1 MIIGITGTDGA
12 GKGTVVDYLVK
23 TKGFVHYHGRKLFI
37 EEIEKQGL
45 ENNRASMR
53 LVANELR
60 RIHGDDVIV
69 KLFLQQAK
77 ERGDVNIII
86 DSIRATAEAE
96 TLKANR
102 GILLAVDADRKIRY
116 ERITARGS
124 SSDNVTFEEFVALEE
139 REMNDPDPHGMQKAK
154 VIAMAYYTIENNT
167 SQEDLYIQV
176 EDFLKKLPFT
186 N

>member
-12 GKGTVVDYLVK
+12 GKGTVVDYLAH

-60 RIHGDDVIV
+60 RLHGDDVIV

-77 ERGDVNIII
+77 ERGDVHIII
-86 DSIRATAEAE
+86 DSIRALAEVE
-96 TLKANR
+96 TLKAN
-102 GILLAVDADRKIRY
+102 GGALLSVDADRKIRY
-116 ERITARGS
+116 KRIQERAS

-154 VIAMAYYTIENNT
+154 VMAMADYTIENNT
-167 SQEDLYIQV
+167 STEDLYSQV
-176 EDFLKKLPFT
+176 EDFLKKVQFT
-186 N
+186 S